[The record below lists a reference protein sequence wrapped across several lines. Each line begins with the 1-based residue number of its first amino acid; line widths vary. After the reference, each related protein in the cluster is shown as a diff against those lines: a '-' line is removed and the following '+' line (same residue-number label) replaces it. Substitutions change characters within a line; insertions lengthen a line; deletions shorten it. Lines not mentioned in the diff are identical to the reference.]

1 MDMTIQAPLGGE
13 VLIVEDT
20 PASLQLLANLL
31 TQAGYTA
38 RRAQDGHMALLSAQ
52 AHPPELILLDVRMP
66 DIDGYEVCRR
76 LKADVRTRDIPVIF
90 LSALRETDDK
100 VRAFQLGAVDYI
112 AKPYQSDEVLA
123 RVRTH
128 IELHRLQARLEEQV
142 QERTAQYRRA
152 DQELRAS
159 RRRLQE
165 LAAFLETVREE
176 ERARIAREL
185 HDELGQS
192 LTALRIDLNWLKGRC
207 GDNGAIRERLAG
219 AVEIVENTVDA
230 VRRISGDLRP
240 RMLDDLG
247 LAAAVEYHVE
257 QFAARTGI
265 PCKLQMNRD
274 EFEVDS
280 RTATAVFRAVQ
291 EALTNIARHAGAG
304 AVEVRL
310 EERGDVLAVEV
321 GDDGCGIGG
330 PAQPQSFGL
339 LGMQERIGALGG
351 SLEIDSAPG
360 QGTTIRLS
368 VPLHAR
374 PQTTGAT

>member
-1 MDMTIQAPLGGE
+1 MSVQAPLGGE

-31 TQAGYTA
+31 GQAGYTA
-38 RRAQDGHMALLSAQ
+38 RRAQDGRMALLSAQ

-112 AKPYQSDEVLA
+112 AKPYQSDEVLV

-152 DQELRAS
+152 EQELRAS
-159 RRRLQE
+159 RKRLQE

-192 LTALRIDLNWLKGRC
+192 LTALRIDLNWLKGKC
-207 GDNGAIRERLAG
+207 GGGNPAALERLAG
-219 AVEIVENTVDA
+219 AIEIVENTVDA

-247 LAAAVEYHVE
+247 LAAAIEYHVE
-257 QFAARTGI
+257 QFSTRTGI

-274 EFEVDS
+274 EFEVDG

-291 EALTNIARHAGAG
+291 EALTNITRHARAS

-310 EERGDVLAVEV
+310 EERGNALDVEV
-321 GDDGCGIGG
+321 GDDGCGIEG
-330 PAQPQSFGL
+330 PAAPQSFGL
-339 LGMQERIGALGG
+339 LGMQERIGMLGG
-351 SLEIDSAPG
+351 TLAVESAPG
-360 QGTTIRLS
+360 EGTTIRLH
-368 VPLHAR
+368 VPLHQRKEDTEA
-374 PQTTGAT
+374 P